1 MAARRD
7 YDELLP
13 FYDEGVRFSRFGE
26 VVPVG
31 TLTAPLLRELLDS
44 KEEYLAE
51 KRRALKD
58 VAPRFTPGGTWQYIL
73 RRMRVPGALPEPP
86 PDASHNPPA
95 DGHPVRDSR
104 VRGSPREVK
113 ARPGAPQ
120 PDKDSAGA
128 PASTEVSAAVAA
140 VWHDIAMGRKAHDRE
155 EEEEEE
161 SSRAREGEEAER
173 PLTHPGAGGGPPD
186 AGGDAALLVR
196 LACRRCGVNAA
207 HQSGAPNCCSEGGA
221 WYGMCDERGEQGAPF
236 TWHEGFQACS
246 SSRTFEASRR
256 LSATS
261 LAQEDHAATR
271 RP

>member
-31 TLTAPLLRELLDS
+31 SLTAPLLRELLDS

-58 VAPRFTPGGTWQYIL
+58 VAPRFTPEGTWQYIL

-95 DGHPVRDSR
+95 DVHPVRDSR

-161 SSRAREGEEAER
+161 RSRAREGEEAGR
-173 PLTHPGAGGGPPD
+173 PLTPP
-186 AGGDAALLVR
+186 
-196 LACRRCGVNAA
+196 
-207 HQSGAPNCCSEGGA
+207 
-221 WYGMCDERGEQGAPF
+221 
-236 TWHEGFQACS
+236 TS
-246 SSRTFEASRR
+246 SP
-256 LSATS
+256 TS
-261 LAQEDHAATR
+261 
-271 RP
+271 